1 MAAVGGGVSGA
12 WAQVLREVP
21 GSALRLMLAFLE
33 RGGGRCW
40 RTKAGKG
47 EPDVEEKKAVATGA
61 LVGPASTADASQV
74 GSLHVCMASYK

>member
-1 MAAVGGGVSGA
+1 MRGLGSGA
-12 WAQVLREVP
+12 AGGAWVR
-21 GSALRLMLAFLE
+21 LRLMLAFLE

-61 LVGPASTADASQV
+61 LVGPASKADASQV